1 MNDNKYCGVPVL
13 AQGEKGGQWLPLVVL
28 LRPAPPLHTG
38 TCRPKEM
45 VVILFEKWRLKGNVR
60 PKGCTNICACS
71 NRAAHIYLCR
81 TFLLNLRFWNKINV
95 HFSSESYQCDDAASW
110 PKPIFPSIYNKIYN
124 KHM

>member
-1 MNDNKYCGVPVL
+1 MSDNKYCGLLAL
-13 AQGEKGGQWLPLVVL
+13 AQLQKGWPLAAVVLL

-38 TCRPKEM
+38 TSPPKEM

-71 NRAAHIYLCR
+71 NRAAHIYLCL